1 MTTTAESTGNPLVQN
16 VRYGHG
22 LGWSFTPLVGKRP
35 TLKGWQGRPRETLE
49 QALAWAANGN
59 VGLRTGPVSGVV
71 AVDVDPGADVSG
83 LDLPG
88 TVTALTGRPGAYH
101 LYYLCDVPLGNS
113 SGKLGPHIDVRG
125 DGGQVVFPG
134 SVHPDTGTLY
144 TWAEGHE
151 PWKVEIAPLPEHI
164 LERLQAPE
172 KHAPDPRVI
181 ADPQPAQPEAPL
193 QLHDDDRV
201 SRCLGAMLAMET
213 TDGKD
218 GSRRLFAAACRCVE
232 HDLSVAE
239 ALVCLKAYGALKPY
253 PTKWSTQ
260 DLLKRLHDAEGKSD
274 RGAAIRGTGTVRP
287 AYRTVRELLVDY
299 PELRRP
305 VIHGLLREGETMN
318 VIAASKTGKS
328 WLSVDLALS
337 VATGGMW
344 LDTYQTVQGNVLII
358 DNELHSETSAHRIP
372 KVADARL
379 IPLEGIADAVCV
391 ENMRGRLVDL
401 VELESYFDA
410 IEPGTFKLIIL
421 DAFYRLVPKD
431 TDENDNGTVAQLY
444 NRIDRYAHKLGCS
457 FVLIH
462 HASKGSQSNK
472 SVTDVGAGAGS
483 QSRAT
488 DTHLILRPHQ
498 QEGVIVLDAAV
509 RSWPPINPM
518 CLEWAYPVWNPVAG
532 LDPTDLR
539 PERPRRK
546 PREQKA
552 EVPAPPEPPWDT
564 GRFVREFITA
574 EARNRAVILES
585 AEKAGLSQ
593 RRAETLLKR
602 AVETRQAYPW
612 KFASN
617 EPVRYATVQQPLL
630 DVGPATGKRR
640 KKCPRK

>member
-1 MTTTAESTGNPLVQN
+1 MTTTAESTANPLVQN

-49 QALAWAANGN
+49 QALAWAAKGN
-59 VGLRTGPVSGVV
+59 VGLRTGRVSGVV

-83 LDLPG
+83 VDLPG

-151 PWKVEIAPLPEHI
+151 PWKVEIAQLPEHI
-164 LERLQAPE
+164 LERLRAHERP
-172 KHAPDPRVI
+172 APDPQVT
-181 ADPQPAQPEAPL
+181 ADLQPAQPEAPL

-201 SRCLGAMLAMET
+201 SRCLGAMLAMNVA
-213 TDGKD
+213 DGKD

-274 RGAAIRGTGTVRP
+274 RGAAIRGAGTVRP
-287 AYRTVRELLVDY
+287 AYRTVRELLADY

-305 VIHGLLREGETMN
+305 VIHGLLREGESMN
-318 VIAASKTGKS
+318 VIAPPKTGKS
-328 WLSVDLALS
+328 WLVTDLAIAI
-337 VATGGMW
+337 ATGRPW
-344 LDTYQTVQGNVLII
+344 LDLFQTVQGNVLII
-358 DNELHSETSAHRIP
+358 DNELHGETSANRVP
-372 KVADARL
+372 RVAEARN
-379 IPLEGIADAVCV
+379 IDIEQIADSVFV
-391 ENMRGRLVDL
+391 ENLRGHLKDL
-401 VELESYFDA
+401 ISLGPYFGA
-410 IEPGTFKLIIL
+410 IEPGKFRIIIL
-421 DAFYRLVPKD
+421 DAFYRFIPKD
-431 TDENDNGTVAQLY
+431 TDENDNGSVAQLY
-444 NRIDRYAHKLGCS
+444 NHLDHYANKLGCS

-488 DTHLILRPHQ
+488 DTHLILRAH
-498 QEGVIVLDAAV
+498 EEDKAVVLDAAV
-509 RSWPPINPM
+509 RSWQPVSPVCLRWDFPVFNP
-518 CLEWAYPVWNPVAG
+518 APD
-532 LDPTDLR
+532 LDPTTLR

-546 PREQKA
+546 AKEPNNES
-552 EVPAPPEPPWDT
+552 PAPKQQWDT
-564 GRFVREFITA
+564 DMFVKTCVSDEGQVKDRLLDIA
-574 EARNRAVILES
+574 MNN
-585 AEKAGLSQ
+585 GLSKA
-593 RRAETLLKR
+593 RAKQLMGMAEGEKKVYRWVLGPNKP
-602 AVETRQAYPW
+602 V
-612 KFASN
+612 KFA
-617 EPVRYATVQQPLL
+617 TVPQPLIEM
-630 DVGPATGKRR
+630 PKPSRKRKR
-640 KKCPRK
+640 K